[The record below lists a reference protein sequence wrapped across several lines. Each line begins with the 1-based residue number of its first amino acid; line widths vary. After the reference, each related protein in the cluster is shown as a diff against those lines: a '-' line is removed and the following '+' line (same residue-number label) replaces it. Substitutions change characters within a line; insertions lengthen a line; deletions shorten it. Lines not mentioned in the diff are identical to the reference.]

1 MGGQSGS
8 AGHRAPS
15 WFPFPTQK
23 WILWLLHEAPA
34 PALQPVPTWPPG
46 ASFIQH
52 LEQHCHWLWILY
64 RLVCTFLFF
73 SYKLIGIQ
81 TCIKNPQGVLNT
93 RYVQSVSYSISCAK
107 AKYHR

>member
-1 MGGQSGS
+1 MKGQGGS

-15 WFPFPTQK
+15 WFPLPTQN
-23 WILWLLHEAPA
+23 WLLQEAPA
-34 PALQPVPTWPPG
+34 PALQPGPTWLPR

-52 LEQHCHWLWILY
+52 WEQHCHWLWILY
-64 RLVCTFLFF
+64 RLVCTCLGFFF
-73 SYKLIGIQ
+73 SYKLMGIQ